1 MDGFAL
7 FVNIFFVL
15 FFGLGIFVL
24 LLFGIVL
31 GLFAIRKGVAWSIR
45 VPWTIDKPLGMLD
58 ASEWAGPRQFSVCA
72 YSEGLEQWFGGD
84 YPANHD

>member
-1 MDGFAL
+1 MGGFAL

-31 GLFAIRKGVAWSIR
+31 GLFAIRKGVAWFIR
-45 VPWTIDKPLGMLD
+45 VPWTIGKPLGKFDVL
-58 ASEWAGPRQFSVCA
+58 ERAGPRQFSVCTD
-72 YSEGLEQWFGGD
+72 SEGLE
-84 YPANHD
+84 